1 MLKTLIVLINFI
13 GLFFLHLFTV
23 NEVSIENL
31 APDSMKPGEKTLV
44 EVTIYKSQIQGF
56 GKMEIIFPEGF
67 VASPSE
73 TKGASFTFSER
84 KARFVWMTLPTEES
98 FTVSYY
104 LEAHPSFDGRYE
116 VKGTFSYIKE
126 NERVDFVIP
135 TKSVMVRPEGAVA
148 SNPSTNTSNTGES
161 NTSSNTNANTSTNT
175 STDSN
180 TAAANTSGSSGS
192 PAASASSELS
202 NEFRVERTITK
213 LTDTEYRVNIRVLNS
228 NIKGF
233 AKITEGGPKFSK
245 TEKIQDAGATVT
257 IDENSKNNIKFVWFD
272 VPVSPLIEVA
282 YKLTLLSP
290 SSQMPEINGK
300 ISFVDN
306 NNPKEVVI
314 VNVAGAV
321 ASSESNT
328 LATNTSGET
337 KSTTNTT
344 APTTSNNNSST
355 AAKENVSAT
364 NNSESTASNGSKTQK
379 NDPVKEE
386 RNNVKETS
394 NPVQTAEN
402 KSEKKGTTTSK
413 ESTKTNAGGVSRM
426 PEAEKGVTYKVQI
439 LAAHRVVN
447 KTYFKQ
453 RHGFSED
460 FNIENHEGWVK
471 YTTGKFGEYK
481 QARDARERLKSDY
494 NTLPGPFV
502 TAYNNG
508 DRITVQEALL
518 ISKQQWYQ

>member
-23 NEVSIENL
+23 NEVAIQNI
-31 APDSMKPGEKTLV
+31 APDTMKPGEKTLV

-56 GKMEIIFPEGF
+56 GKMEILFPEGF

-135 TKSVMVRPEGAVA
+135 TKSVMVRPEGAIA
-148 SNPSTNTSNTGES
+148 SNPENNSSNSTETNTAASAANTTGTSNTS
-161 NTSSNTNANTSTNT
+161 TSSTTSE
-175 STDSN
+175 S
-180 TAAANTSGSSGS
+180 
-192 PAASASSELS
+192 S
-202 NEFRVERTITK
+202 NEFRVERSITK

-233 AKITEGGPKFSK
+233 AKIIEGGPNLSK

-257 IDENSKNNIKFVWFD
+257 ADKNNIKFVWFEI
-272 VPVSPLIEVA
+272 PVSPLIEVS

-300 ISFVDN
+300 IAFVDN

-314 VNVAGAV
+314 VNVAGA
-321 ASSESNT
+321 AATTESNAIA
-328 LATNTSGET
+328 ATTSGNNSAGET
-337 KSTTNTT
+337 RSTSNTT
-344 APTTSNNNSST
+344 TESGNNTATESKQNATTKNNN
-355 AAKENVSAT
+355 
-364 NNSESTASNGSKTQK
+364 ESTASNGTKTQK

-386 RNNVKETS
+386 QNNVKETKA
-394 NPVQTAEN
+394 PVETAEN
-402 KSEKKGTTTSK
+402 KAEKTNTNATK
-413 ESTKTNAGGVSRM
+413 ESTKSNGGKVSKA

-481 QARDARERLKSDY
+481 QARDERERLKSDY

>member
-1 MLKTLIVLINFI
+1 MLKASIVLINFI

-23 NEVSIENL
+23 NEIAIQNL

-56 GKMEIIFPEGF
+56 GKMEILFPEGF
-67 VASPSE
+67 IASPAE

-84 KARFVWMTLPTEES
+84 KARFVWMTLPTEET
-98 FTVSYY
+98 FTISYY
-104 LEAHPSFDGRYE
+104 LETPATFDGRYE

-126 NERVDFVIP
+126 NERMDFVIP
-135 TKSVMVRPEGAVA
+135 TKSVMVRPDATLATNGGTNATNSNDSTTPVA
-148 SNPSTNTSNTGES
+148 NATSH
-161 NTSSNTNANTSTNT
+161 SSNV
-175 STDSN
+175 
-180 TAAANTSGSSGS
+180 
-192 PAASASSELS
+192 P
-202 NEFRVERTITK
+202 NEFRVERSITK
-213 LTDTEYRVNIRVLNS
+213 ITDTEYRVNIRVLNS

-233 AKITEGGPKFSK
+233 AKIIEGGPNLSK

-257 IDENSKNNIKFVWFD
+257 ADKNNIKFVWFEIPIS
-272 VPVSPLIEVA
+272 PVIEIA

-290 SSQMPEINGK
+290 SAQTPEINGK
-300 ISFVDN
+300 IAFVEN
-306 NNPKEVVI
+306 NNPKEIVI
-314 VNVAGAV
+314 VNASGNA
-321 ASSESNT
+321 ATANTEQLATNSTNTSSESK
-328 LATNTSGET
+328 TSV
-337 KSTTNTT
+337 NTT
-344 APTTSNNNSST
+344 
-355 AAKENVSAT
+355 T
-364 NNSESTASNGSKTQK
+364 NNSTENSAVNKENKTATAASEVKSETKQVAQEEKREVKSAST
-379 NDPVKEE
+379 PVE
-386 RNNVKETS
+386 
-394 NPVQTAEN
+394 TAEN
-402 KSEKKGTTTSK
+402 KSSNNNTSTVK
-413 ESTKTNAGGVSRM
+413 ESSKTNTGKVSRTPDAENGVS
-426 PEAEKGVTYKVQI
+426 YKVQI

-481 QARDARERLKSDY
+481 KARDERERLKSDY

>member
-1 MLKTLIVLINFI
+1 MLKASIVLINFI

-23 NEVSIENL
+23 NEIAIQNL

-56 GKMEIIFPEGF
+56 GKMEILFPEGF
-67 VASPSE
+67 IASPAE

-84 KARFVWMTLPTEES
+84 KARFVWMTLPTEET
-98 FTVSYY
+98 FTISYY
-104 LEAHPSFDGRYE
+104 LETPATFDGRYE

-126 NERVDFVIP
+126 NERMDFVIP
-135 TKSVMVRPEGAVA
+135 TKSVMVRPDATLATNGGTNATNSNDSTTPVA
-148 SNPSTNTSNTGES
+148 NATSN
-161 NTSSNTNANTSTNT
+161 SSNV
-175 STDSN
+175 
-180 TAAANTSGSSGS
+180 
-192 PAASASSELS
+192 P
-202 NEFRVERTITK
+202 NEFRVERSITK
-213 LTDTEYRVNIRVLNS
+213 ITDTEYRVNIRVLNS

-233 AKITEGGPKFSK
+233 AKIIEGGPNLSK

-257 IDENSKNNIKFVWFD
+257 ADKNNIKFVWFEIPIS
-272 VPVSPLIEVA
+272 PVIEIA

-290 SSQMPEINGK
+290 SAQTPEINGK
-300 ISFVDN
+300 IAFVEN
-306 NNPKEVVI
+306 NNPKEIVI
-314 VNVAGAV
+314 VNASGNA
-321 ASSESNT
+321 ATANTEQLATNSTNTSSESK
-328 LATNTSGET
+328 TSV
-337 KSTTNTT
+337 NTT
-344 APTTSNNNSST
+344 
-355 AAKENVSAT
+355 T
-364 NNSESTASNGSKTQK
+364 NNSTENSAVNKENKTATAASEVKSETKQVAQEEKREVKSAST
-379 NDPVKEE
+379 PVE
-386 RNNVKETS
+386 
-394 NPVQTAEN
+394 TAEN
-402 KSEKKGTTTSK
+402 KSSNNNTSTVK
-413 ESTKTNAGGVSRM
+413 ESSKTNTGKVSRTPDAENGVS
-426 PEAEKGVTYKVQI
+426 YKVQI

-481 QARDARERLKSDY
+481 KARDERERLKSDY

>member
-1 MLKTLIVLINFI
+1 MLKASIVLINFI

-23 NEVSIENL
+23 NEIGIQNL

-56 GKMEIIFPEGF
+56 GKMEILFPEGF
-67 VASPSE
+67 IASPAE
-73 TKGASFTFSER
+73 TKGASFTFSEK
-84 KARFVWMTLPTEES
+84 KARFVWMTLPTEET
-98 FTVSYY
+98 FTISYY
-104 LEAHPSFDGRYE
+104 LEAPATFDGRYE

-126 NERVDFVIP
+126 NERMDFVIP
-135 TKSVMVRPEGAVA
+135 TKSVMVKPEGAVA
-148 SNPSTNTSNTGES
+148 ANEGSNTNS
-161 NTSSNTNANTSTNT
+161 NTSTTSTETTTANN
-175 STDSN
+175 SSN
-180 TAAANTSGSSGS
+180 I
-192 PAASASSELS
+192 S

-213 LTDTEYRVNIRVLNS
+213 ITETEYRVNIRVLNS

-233 AKITEGGPKFSK
+233 AKIIEGGPNLSK

-257 IDENSKNNIKFVWFD
+257 ADKNNIKFVWFEIPIS
-272 VPVSPLIEVA
+272 PVIEIA

-290 SSQMPEINGK
+290 SAQTPEINGK
-300 ISFVDN
+300 IAFVEN
-306 NNPKEVVI
+306 NNPKEIVI
-314 VNVAGAV
+314 VNAADGA
-321 ASSESNT
+321 ATANT
-328 LATNTSGET
+328 EQLAVNSTSTPADNKTSVG
-337 KSTTNTT
+337 NTT
-344 APTTSNNNSST
+344 NNSSNNTTSAKEENTST
-355 AAKENVSAT
+355 AATEA
-364 NNSESTASNGSKTQK
+364 KTETK
-379 NDPVKEE
+379 PVAQEE
-386 RNNVKETS
+386 RKDVKSTSTPVETADNKASSNN
-394 NPVQTAEN
+394 
-402 KSEKKGTTTSK
+402 KGTTK
-413 ESTKTNAGGVSRM
+413 ESTKANSGKVSRTPDAENGVS
-426 PEAEKGVTYKVQI
+426 YKVQI

-481 QARDARERLKSDY
+481 TARDERERLKSDY

>member
-23 NEVSIENL
+23 NEVAIQNV

-56 GKMEIIFPEGF
+56 GKMEILFPEGF

-104 LEAHPSFDGRYE
+104 LESHPSFDGRYE

-135 TKSVMVRPEGAVA
+135 TKSVMVRAEGAVA
-148 SNPSTNTSNTGES
+148 SNPESQNNETNSTES
-161 NTSSNTNANTSTNT
+161 NTTSTAANNTSTTAANNSST
-175 STDSN
+175 QNSSTTAASSDLSTD
-180 TAAANTSGSSGS
+180 
-192 PAASASSELS
+192 
-202 NEFRVERTITK
+202 FRVERTITK

-233 AKITEGGPKFSK
+233 AKIIEGGPNLSK

-257 IDENSKNNIKFVWFD
+257 ADKNNIKFVWFEI
-272 VPVSPLIEVA
+272 PVSPLIEVA

-290 SSQMPEINGK
+290 SSQTPEINGK
-300 ISFVDN
+300 IAFVEN

-321 ASSESNT
+321 ASSESNA
-328 LATNTSGET
+328 LATNTTGNNTSGET
-337 KSTTNTT
+337 KSTTNATT
-344 APTTSNNNSST
+344 PTTSSNNSST
-355 AAKENVSAT
+355 AAKENVSTT
-364 NNSESTASNGSKTQK
+364 NNNESTASNGSKTQK

-386 RNNVKETS
+386 KSNVKES
-394 NPVQTAEN
+394 SKSVETAEN
-402 KSEKKGTTTSK
+402 KSEKSGTSSSK
-413 ESTKTNAGGVSRM
+413 ESTKSNGNKVSRA

-471 YTTGKFGEYK
+471 YTTGRFGEYK
-481 QARDARERLKSDY
+481 QARDERERLKSDY

>member
-1 MLKTLIVLINFI
+1 MLKASIVLINFI

-23 NEVSIENL
+23 NEIGVQNL

-56 GKMEIIFPEGF
+56 GKMEILFPEGF
-67 VASPSE
+67 IASPAE

-84 KARFVWMTLPTEES
+84 KARFVWMTLPTEET
-98 FTVSYY
+98 FTISYY
-104 LEAHPSFDGRYE
+104 LEAPATFDGRYE

-126 NERVDFVIP
+126 NERMDFVIP
-135 TKSVMVRPEGAVA
+135 TKSVMVKPDATLATNNETNATKSNESTTPVA
-148 SNPSTNTSNTGES
+148 TATNNTSNV
-161 NTSSNTNANTSTNT
+161 
-175 STDSN
+175 
-180 TAAANTSGSSGS
+180 
-192 PAASASSELS
+192 S
-202 NEFRVERTITK
+202 NEFRVERSITK
-213 LTDTEYRVNIRVLNS
+213 ITDTEYRVNIRVLNS

-233 AKITEGGPKFSK
+233 AKIIEGGPNLSK

-257 IDENSKNNIKFVWFD
+257 ADKNNIKFVWFEIPIS
-272 VPVSPLIEVA
+272 PVIEIA

-290 SSQMPEINGK
+290 SAQTPEINGK
-300 ISFVDN
+300 IAFVEN
-306 NNPKEVVI
+306 NNPKEIVI
-314 VNVAGAV
+314 VN
-321 ASSESNT
+321 ASGNAATANT
-328 LATNTSGET
+328 EQLATNSTNTSSENKT
-337 KSTTNTT
+337 SVNTTTTNSTDK
-344 APTTSNNNSST
+344 TSVNKEENTST
-355 AAKENVSAT
+355 AANEVKSETKQVAQEEKKEVK
-364 NNSESTASNGSKTQK
+364 STSK
-379 NDPVKEE
+379 PVE
-386 RNNVKETS
+386 
-394 NPVQTAEN
+394 TAEN
-402 KSEKKGTTTSK
+402 KTSSNNADTVK
-413 ESTKTNAGGVSRM
+413 ESSKTNAGKVSRTPDAENGVSF
-426 PEAEKGVTYKVQI
+426 KVQI

-481 QARDARERLKSDY
+481 KARDERERLKSDY

>member
-1 MLKTLIVLINFI
+1 MLKASIVLINFI

-23 NEVSIENL
+23 NEIGVQNL

-56 GKMEIIFPEGF
+56 GKMEILFPEGF
-67 VASPSE
+67 IASPAE

-84 KARFVWMTLPTEES
+84 KARFVWMTLPTEET
-98 FTVSYY
+98 FTISYY
-104 LEAHPSFDGRYE
+104 LEAPATFDGRYE

-126 NERVDFVIP
+126 NERMDFVIP
-135 TKSVMVRPEGAVA
+135 TKSVMVKPDATLATNTETNATNSNESTTPVA
-148 SNPSTNTSNTGES
+148 TATNNTSNV
-161 NTSSNTNANTSTNT
+161 
-175 STDSN
+175 
-180 TAAANTSGSSGS
+180 
-192 PAASASSELS
+192 S
-202 NEFRVERTITK
+202 NEFRVERSITK
-213 LTDTEYRVNIRVLNS
+213 ITDTEYRVNIRVLNS

-233 AKITEGGPKFSK
+233 AKIIEGGPNLSK

-257 IDENSKNNIKFVWFD
+257 ADKNNIKFVWFEIPIS
-272 VPVSPLIEVA
+272 PVIEIA

-290 SSQMPEINGK
+290 SAQTPEINGK
-300 ISFVDN
+300 IAFVEN
-306 NNPKEVVI
+306 NNPKEIVI
-314 VNVAGAV
+314 VN
-321 ASSESNT
+321 ASGNAATANT
-328 LATNTSGET
+328 DQLATNSTNTSSENKT
-337 KSTTNTT
+337 SVNTTTTNSTDK
-344 APTTSNNNSST
+344 TSVNKEENTST
-355 AAKENVSAT
+355 AANEVKSETKQVAQEEKKEVK
-364 NNSESTASNGSKTQK
+364 STSK
-379 NDPVKEE
+379 PVE
-386 RNNVKETS
+386 
-394 NPVQTAEN
+394 TAEN
-402 KSEKKGTTTSK
+402 KTSSNNAGTVK
-413 ESTKTNAGGVSRM
+413 ESSKTNAGKVSRTPDAENGVSF
-426 PEAEKGVTYKVQI
+426 KVQI

-481 QARDARERLKSDY
+481 KARDERERLKSDY

>member
-23 NEVSIENL
+23 NEVAIQNV

-44 EVTIYKSQIQGF
+44 EVTIYKNQIQGF
-56 GKMEIIFPEGF
+56 GKMEIQFPEGF

-84 KARFVWMTLPTEES
+84 KARFVWMTMPTEET
-98 FTVSYY
+98 FTVSYF
-104 LEAHPSFDGRYE
+104 LEAPATFDGRYE
-116 VKGTFSYIKE
+116 VKGIFSYIKE
-126 NERVDFVIP
+126 NERVDYLIP
-135 TKSVMVRPEGAVA
+135 TKSVMVKPDAAVA
-148 SNPSTNTSNTGES
+148 TNQENGSNTNTSTNGTDQNSSGTSATASNTSNTSETAPET
-161 NTSSNTNANTSTNT
+161 TSSN
-175 STDSN
+175 
-180 TAAANTSGSSGS
+180 SSS
-192 PAASASSELS
+192 
-202 NEFRVERTITK
+202 EFRVERSITK

-228 NIKGF
+228 NVKGF
-233 AKITEGGPKFSK
+233 AKIIEGCPNLSK

-257 IDENSKNNIKFVWFD
+257 ADKNNIKFVWFEI
-272 VPVSPLIEVA
+272 PVSPLIEVA

-290 SSQMPEINGK
+290 SSQLPEINGK
-300 ISFVDN
+300 IAFVEN
-306 NNPKEVVI
+306 NNPKEIVI
-314 VNVAGAV
+314 VNVAGAAANTDSNAV
-321 ASSESNT
+321 ATNPANGNTTNESKSNSNT
-328 LATNTSGET
+328 ATENTAGDNTTTATNKNSNTNTS
-337 KSTTNTT
+337 
-344 APTTSNNNSST
+344 
-355 AAKENVSAT
+355 
-364 NNSESTASNGSKTQK
+364 SESTASNVTKTQK

-386 RNNVKETS
+386 KSKVKENVK
-394 NPVQTAEN
+394 PVDTAEN
-402 KSEKKGTTTSK
+402 KTEKSSTSTSK
-413 ESTKTNAGGVSRM
+413 ESTKSNGSKVSSA
-426 PEAEKGVTYKVQI
+426 PDAEKGVTYKVQI

-481 QARDARERLKSDY
+481 TARDERERLKSDY

>member
-1 MLKTLIVLINFI
+1 MLKASIVLINFI

-23 NEVSIENL
+23 NEIAIQNL

-56 GKMEIIFPEGF
+56 GKMEILFPEGF
-67 VASPSE
+67 IASPAE

-84 KARFVWMTLPTEES
+84 KARFVWMTLPTEET
-98 FTVSYY
+98 FTISYY
-104 LEAHPSFDGRYE
+104 LEAPATFDGRYE

-126 NERVDFVIP
+126 NERMDFVIP
-135 TKSVMVRPEGAVA
+135 TKSVMVKPDAALATNSETNATNSNESTTPVA
-148 SNPSTNTSNTGES
+148 TATNNTSNVS
-161 NTSSNTNANTSTNT
+161 N
-175 STDSN
+175 D
-180 TAAANTSGSSGS
+180 
-192 PAASASSELS
+192 
-202 NEFRVERTITK
+202 FRVERSITK
-213 LTDTEYRVNIRVLNS
+213 ITDTEYRVNIRVLNS

-233 AKITEGGPKFSK
+233 AKIIEGGPNLSK

-257 IDENSKNNIKFVWFD
+257 ADKNNIKFVWFEIPIS
-272 VPVSPLIEVA
+272 PVIEIA

-290 SSQMPEINGK
+290 SAQTPEINGK
-300 ISFVDN
+300 IAFVEN
-306 NNPKEVVI
+306 NNPKEIVI
-314 VNVAGAV
+314 VN
-321 ASSESNT
+321 ASGNAATANT
-328 LATNTSGET
+328 EQLATNRTNTSSENKT
-337 KSTTNTT
+337 SVNTTTTNTADKT
-344 APTTSNNNSST
+344 PVNKEENTST
-355 AAKENVSAT
+355 AANEVK
-364 NNSESTASNGSKTQK
+364 SETKQVAQ
-379 NDPVKEE
+379 EE
-386 RNNVKETS
+386 RKEVKSTS
-394 NPVQTAEN
+394 KPVETAEN
-402 KSEKKGTTTSK
+402 KASSNNVGTVK
-413 ESTKTNAGGVSRM
+413 ESSKTNTGKVSRTPDAENGVSF
-426 PEAEKGVTYKVQI
+426 KVQI

-481 QARDARERLKSDY
+481 KARDERERLKSDY

>member
-1 MLKTLIVLINFI
+1 MLKASIVLINFI

-23 NEVSIENL
+23 NEIAIQNL
-31 APDSMKPGEKTLV
+31 APDSMKPGERTLV

-56 GKMEIIFPEGF
+56 GKMEILFPEGF
-67 VASPSE
+67 IASPAE

-84 KARFVWMTLPTEES
+84 KARFVWMTLPTEET
-98 FTVSYY
+98 FTISYY
-104 LEAHPSFDGRYE
+104 LEAPATFDGRYE

-126 NERVDFVIP
+126 NERMDFVIP
-135 TKSVMVRPEGAVA
+135 TKSVMVKPDAALATNSETNATNSNESTTPVA
-148 SNPSTNTSNTGES
+148 TATNNTSNVS
-161 NTSSNTNANTSTNT
+161 N
-175 STDSN
+175 D
-180 TAAANTSGSSGS
+180 
-192 PAASASSELS
+192 
-202 NEFRVERTITK
+202 FRVERSITK
-213 LTDTEYRVNIRVLNS
+213 ITDTEYRVNIRVLNS

-233 AKITEGGPKFSK
+233 AKIIEGGPNLSK

-257 IDENSKNNIKFVWFD
+257 ADKNNIKFVWFEIPIS
-272 VPVSPLIEVA
+272 PVIEIA

-290 SSQMPEINGK
+290 SAQTPEINGK
-300 ISFVDN
+300 IAFVEN
-306 NNPKEVVI
+306 NNPKEIVI
-314 VNVAGAV
+314 VN
-321 ASSESNT
+321 ASGNAATANT
-328 LATNTSGET
+328 EQLATNRTNTSSENKT
-337 KSTTNTT
+337 SVNTTTTNTADKT
-344 APTTSNNNSST
+344 PVNKEENTST
-355 AAKENVSAT
+355 AANEVK
-364 NNSESTASNGSKTQK
+364 SETKQVAQ
-379 NDPVKEE
+379 EE
-386 RNNVKETS
+386 RKEVKSTS
-394 NPVQTAEN
+394 KPVETAEN
-402 KSEKKGTTTSK
+402 KASSNNVGTVK
-413 ESTKTNAGGVSRM
+413 ESSKTNTGKVSRTPDAENGVSF
-426 PEAEKGVTYKVQI
+426 KVQI

-481 QARDARERLKSDY
+481 KARDERERLKSDY